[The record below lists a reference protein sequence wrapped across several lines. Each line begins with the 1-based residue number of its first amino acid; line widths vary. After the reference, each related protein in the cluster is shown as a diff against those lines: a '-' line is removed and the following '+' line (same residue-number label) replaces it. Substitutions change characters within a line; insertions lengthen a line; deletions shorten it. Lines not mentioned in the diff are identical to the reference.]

1 MKRTKT
7 LSYRLSLI
15 FIGSMV
21 LTMAAGAFATYM
33 VQERIVRDFT
43 NSRLKNSVYA
53 FSKITDE
60 ALMRAETTIE
70 NRKYLVEYLFKN
82 KEDLSD
88 NAKVSA
94 GINEISTLFDLSAKS
109 YYNVCGYYVV
119 LNPSLTGQTAEDPEG
134 KGFFHIKENDAFVDF
149 DVTNVLKYDTS
160 DFGRVGWWTSA
171 LDRTSGVWTHP

>member
-70 NRKYLVEYLFKN
+70 NSKYLVEYLFKN
-82 KEDLSD
+82 K
-88 NAKVSA
+88 
-94 GINEISTLFDLSAKS
+94 
-109 YYNVCGYYVV
+109 
-119 LNPSLTGQTAEDPEG
+119 
-134 KGFFHIKENDAFVDF
+134 
-149 DVTNVLKYDTS
+149 
-160 DFGRVGWWTSA
+160 
-171 LDRTSGVWTHP
+171 